1 MKDNEREMWKDKG
14 ADGTRKGKMMIVGD
28 LFDI

>member
-1 MKDNEREMWKDKG
+1 VKENETHMWKDKG
-14 ADGTRKGKMMIVGD
+14 GDGTRKGKMMIVRD